1 MLNAD
6 SKIHIGQCSEE
17 VLKAP
22 FVHGKTLS
30 GEKIIFGRD
39 GKSKKLENMFISLL

>member
-6 SKIHIGQCSEE
+6 SKIHVGWCSKE

-22 FVHGKTLS
+22 FVHS
-30 GEKIIFGRD
+30 
-39 GKSKKLENMFISLL
+39 NCPQQNFIEGQNYLWKGWKE